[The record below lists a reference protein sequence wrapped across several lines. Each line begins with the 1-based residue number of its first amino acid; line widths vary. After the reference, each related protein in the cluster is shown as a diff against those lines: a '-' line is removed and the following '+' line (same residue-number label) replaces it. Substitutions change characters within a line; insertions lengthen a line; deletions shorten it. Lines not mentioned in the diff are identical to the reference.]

1 MNNKKLAS
9 ACCHRAGCGGGAH
22 NSAHNHDQSAGADAS
37 LEAPNIYRLPRT
49 VVPSHY
55 DMTISPDGKS
65 RLFHGEVAITVDVL
79 KATSTVKLN
88 AKNLVV
94 TSAIAR
100 HASGTTLV
108 AVVIDDAE
116 KEMVELKFDGKLAA
130 STWVLELQF
139 AGQHGGNSQG
149 FFATTWSDSD
159 KVEHTMLCTQFES
172 ADARSA
178 FPCFDEPDFKAV
190 FKVRLVVANEL
201 TALSNGDIVSVTP
214 SAERGKKV
222 VEFEPTLKMSTYVVC
237 FVVGELKHSEPFYVN
252 GKRLQIWCVPG
263 CENQTRFAM
272 EASAFGLDYFERY
285 FGVPYP
291 FGNKIDLVAV
301 PDFAWGGM
309 ENVGLIVFQPRLL
322 LVDESRPGNKEG
334 VCQIIMHELAHQ
346 WFGDLVTMRWWNGLW
361 LNESFATFMQYKAAD
376 AFNSEWHCWDG
387 FGHKRNLAYW
397 TDSVRTS
404 HPIEETVERGGDA
417 IFLVDPISYEKGC
430 SVLYQTEGLLGDE
443 VLRQGINLYLEKH
456 AFGNTESFDLWDS
469 LEAACK
475 ANSLDIPIRSIM
487 EAWIFQ
493 VGHPEVIVTTGKLK
507 SRPGEIVLTQ
517 RPFLLLE
524 RGRKA
529 RKLWPI
535 PIVMEVTDGAGAVKR
550 ESFVLSERTRRVQVG
565 EYTQVKVNAGGRGFY
580 RVRYAPELLKL
591 LTDKIDSLGGIELL
605 NLIADAKAM
614 FTACLM
620 DAPDYMEFLFTVAS
634 RDDTFSW
641 HCVMEGL
648 DRVSRL
654 CDEKDRALLTRL
666 IAGRLRELAE
676 VKGWN
681 VSKTSEAVLPL
692 LSEFKPY
699 HLNLTP
705 IVQKLSRVFLRAWRK
720 DPTSVEPLKAA
731 QAAMV
736 LHFGRVRLPEEF
748 SALQRQAM
756 HATPLDLQRY
766 ISELVER
773 NATTASAPDFYDVV
787 AGIITHPGRSSET
800 VVQQFLQEW
809 PENVKGDTPAIQ
821 VIYAVQY
828 GGLSDVDEARLEGR
842 LKRCFQKYK
851 YRQADPVI
859 RRTMERVRA
868 NVVMR
873 EKQGPAITAALKRM
887 VKTLRLAKP
896 KRKIKLF

>member
-1 MNNKKLAS
+1 MNNTKLAS
-9 ACCHRAGCGGGAH
+9 ACCHHASCSGGH
-22 NSAHNHDQSAGADAS
+22 SFSNSNGSTDA
-37 LEAPNIYRLPRT
+37 APNIYRLPRT

-55 DMTISPDGKS
+55 DMTISPDGQS
-65 RLFHGEVAITVDVL
+65 RLFHGEVSITVDVL
-79 KATSTVKLN
+79 KATSTIKLN

-94 TSAIAR
+94 SSAIAR

-108 AVVIDDAE
+108 AVVTDDAD
-116 KEMVELKFDGKLAA
+116 KEMVELTFDGKLAA
-130 STWVLELQF
+130 STWVLELKF
-139 AGQHGGNSQG
+139 AGQHGNNSQG
-149 FFATTWSDSD
+149 FFATTWSDSE

-214 SAERGKKV
+214 SAENPGKKV

-237 FVVGELKHSEPFYVN
+237 FVVGELAHSEPFYVN
-252 GKRLQIWCVPG
+252 GKRLQIWCIPG
-263 CENQTRFAM
+263 KENETRFAM
-272 EASAFGLDYFERY
+272 EASAFGLDYFEKY
-285 FGVPYP
+285 FEIPYP
-291 FGNKIDLVAV
+291 FGSKIDLVAV

-309 ENVGLIVFQPRLL
+309 ENVGLVVFQPRLL
-322 LVDESRPGNKEG
+322 LVDENRPGNKEH

-376 AFNSEWHCWDG
+376 AFNSAWRCWDS

-397 TDSVRTS
+397 TDSVRSS

-430 SVLYQTEGLLGDE
+430 SVLYQTEHLLSAE
-443 VLRQGINLYLEKH
+443 VLRQGISLYLKKH
-456 AFGNTESFDLWDS
+456 AFGNTESFDLWNS
-469 LEAACK
+469 LEEACK
-475 ANSLDIPIRSIM
+475 ANSLDLPIRSIM

-493 VGHPEVIVTTGKLK
+493 VGHPEVIVTKGK
-507 SRPGEIVLTQ
+507 RPGEIVLTQ

-535 PIVMEVTDGAGAVKR
+535 PIVMKVTDGAGAVKR
-550 ESFVLSERTRRVQVG
+550 DTFVLNGRTRRLQVG
-565 EYTQVKVNAGGRGFY
+565 EYSQVKVNAGGSGFY

-591 LTDKIDSLGGIELL
+591 LTDKIDTMGGIELL
-605 NLIADAKAM
+605 NLIADARAM

-620 DAPDYMEFLFTVAS
+620 DAPAYIEFLFTVAR
-634 RDDTFSW
+634 RDDHFTW
-641 HCVMEGL
+641 HQALEGF
-648 DRVSRL
+648 DCVSRL

-666 IAGRLRELAE
+666 IAGRLREMAE
-676 VKGWN
+676 EKSWN
-681 VSKTSEAVLPL
+681 VSLKSEAPL
-692 LSEFKPY
+692 AIMADFKPY

-705 IVQKLSRVFLRAWRK
+705 LVQKLSRVFLRAWVK
-720 DPTSVEPLKAA
+720 DPASVEPLKAA

-736 LHFGRVRLPEEF
+736 LYFGSVKIPAEF
-748 SALQRQAM
+748 SELQRQAM
-756 HATPLDLQRY
+756 YSTPLELQRY

-773 NATTASAPDFYDVV
+773 NATTASAPDFFDVL
-787 AGIITHPGRSSET
+787 AGIITHQGRSPES
-800 VVQQFLQEW
+800 VVARFVEEW
-809 PENVKGDTPAIQ
+809 PASVSGDTPAIQ
-821 VIYAVQY
+821 VIHSVQY
-828 GGLSDVDEARLEGR
+828 GGLTDIDEARLETQ
-842 LKRCFQKYK
+842 LKRCFKK
-851 YRQADPVI
+851 HPYRQADPIV
-859 RRTMERVRA
+859 RRTMERIRA

-873 EKQGPAITAALKRM
+873 EKQGPAIKAVLKGM
-887 VKTLRLAKP
+887 VKALRLSKP